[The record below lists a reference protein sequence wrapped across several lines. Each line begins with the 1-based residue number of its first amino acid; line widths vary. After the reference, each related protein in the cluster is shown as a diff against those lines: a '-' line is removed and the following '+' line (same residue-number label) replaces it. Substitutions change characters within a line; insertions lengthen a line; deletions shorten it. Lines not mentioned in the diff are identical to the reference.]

1 MECKSLRESGK
12 VLRDMH
18 VVHFGASCDPISENK
33 KFAKKLKLDY
43 PLLSD
48 TDKKVA
54 TAYGIL
60 NKRGM
65 SNRVTYIIDPQG
77 KIAHIFDK
85 GKEKVNLKDHGKQVA
100 AKLKELKF
108 KPPKKKAAKQE
119 SSEASVEKA
128 AS

>member
-18 VVHFGASCDPISENK
+18 VVHFGASCDPIAKNK
-33 KFAKKLKLDY
+33 EFAEKLRLDY

-54 TAYGIL
+54 TKYGIL
-60 NKRGM
+60 TKRGF

-77 KIAHIFDK
+77 KIAHIFT
-85 GKEKVNLKDHGKQVA
+85 KVNVKEHGKQVA
-100 AKLKELKF
+100 AKVKELKF
-108 KPPKKKAAKQE
+108 KSPKKKAAKQE
-119 SSEASVEKA
+119 ASEASVEKA
-128 AS
+128 AT